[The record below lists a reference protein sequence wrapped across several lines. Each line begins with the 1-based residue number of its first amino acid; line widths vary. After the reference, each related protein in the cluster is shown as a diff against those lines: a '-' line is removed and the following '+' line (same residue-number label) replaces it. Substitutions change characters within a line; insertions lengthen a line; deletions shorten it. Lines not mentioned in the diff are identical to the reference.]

1 MSQEHPEVR
10 MPPPLLHLGGLLIG
24 HGVDQALR
32 WSLPAFPGRQGIAAT
47 LALAAIALLLTALL
61 QLARH
66 RTTVMPHRAARV
78 LITNGVFRFSRN
90 PIYLAFALLHLAC
103 ALSLSSPGMLLMLVA
118 VLWVMHS
125 HVIAAEEAFHEQKF
139 GARWQA
145 YRQRVRRWL

>member
-1 MSQEHPEVR
+1 

-24 HGVDQALR
+24 HGVDQALG
-32 WSLPAFPGRQGIAAT
+32 WMLPAFPGRAPLAT
-47 LALAAIALLLTALL
+47 ALALLGVVLVVAALL
-61 QLARH
+61 QLAGQ

-78 LITNGVFRFSRN
+78 LVTDGVFRISRN

-103 ALSLSSPGMLLMLVA
+103 ALSLRSPGMLAMLVA
-118 VLWVMHS
+118 VVWVMQS
-125 HVIAAEEAFHEQKF
+125 HVIAAEEAFHARRF

>member
-1 MSQEHPEVR
+1 MSQDHPEVR

-24 HGVDQALR
+24 HGLDQALN

-47 LALAAIALLLTALL
+47 LALIAIALLLTALL
-61 QLARH
+61 QLTRG

-78 LITNGVFRFSRN
+78 LITDGIFRLSRN

-103 ALSLSSPGMLLMLVA
+103 ALSLGSPGMLLMLVA

-125 HVIAAEEAFHEQKF
+125 HVIAAEETFHEQKF
-139 GARWQA
+139 GAQWQA